1 MESPPL
7 QPLHCPTEPS
17 AVNDSA
23 AAYPMPEIPPGPSSS
38 RLINGSKSK
47 RKNKKKKK
55 TPVTEPSSPPSSVS
69 SSDNCSFTSSF
80 SSSKQKGLRIFKNP
94 KRIRVGSTT
103 NRRSTNFRNIN
114 VDTLA
119 LPLGMSIAAVVSQ
132 VLDKKNAS
140 GEKIS
145 VDYLTEICTL
155 AVRESLAN
163 VFGDKFDGFVRNFKT
178 SFRSTFMTLR
188 LIYESSQNV
197 GGNGQ
202 WARLSNNNKLQDPVC
217 ICDTKD
223 GLESIPHTTNSDE
236 QIRTHEHT
244 EEDRPLDLIN
254 RQLVLHDGH
263 TSQQLS
269 CSSSTTSHSEV
280 NQLMLSTF
288 EKSVI
293 EQTRSNELKAFEIS
307 LAMKK
312 LQLKE
317 AQLAV
322 HSDANFLERCKISM
336 GFSKASFKVEKFKT
350 QLLDTRQVELLKKC
364 LDFLVAGLF
373 TMLFSLGYGGYVY
386 SHRRITE
393 ATESCSP
400 FKETKSWWMPK
411 SMATFSSG
419 LQLLRCQVQVLSRM
433 LFAGLMI
440 GAIAFLLIQRSA
452 VTNQT
457 MPITFIM
464 LLLGVG
470 CGYAGKFC
478 IDTLGGSGNHWLMYW
493 EVLCLLHFLSNIW
506 TSTLFLIL
514 YGSINVSD
522 KVNDSTIFPYWIR
535 RFMFFSALLLLPL
548 LCGFMPFASPG
559 EWIDHFSSRA
569 MHFVSDAD

>member
-1 MESPPL
+1 MESSPL
-7 QPLHCPTEPS
+7 QPLQCPIEPS
-17 AVNDSA
+17 AVNNSTT
-23 AAYPMPEIPPGPSSS
+23 AYRMPEIPPDPSSS
-38 RLINGSKSK
+38 RLINGSKSE
-47 RKNKKKKK
+47 RKNEKKKK

-69 SSDNCSFTSSF
+69 SSNNCSC
-80 SSSKQKGLRIFKNP
+80 SSSKIKGLKILKNS
-94 KRIRVGSTT
+94 KKIRVGSTT
-103 NRRSTNFRNIN
+103 NRRSTNFRNVN

-119 LPLGMSIAAVVSQ
+119 LPLGMSIAVVVSQ

-163 VFGDKFDGFVRNFKT
+163 VFGDKFDGFVKNFET

-188 LIYESSQNV
+188 LIYGSSQSV
-197 GGNGQ
+197 RGDGR
-202 WARLSNNNKLQDPVC
+202 WTRLSNSNKLQDPIC
-217 ICDTKD
+217 ISDTLD
-223 GLESIPHTTNSDE
+223 GLESILHTTNSDE
-236 QIRTHEHT
+236 QIRTHEHI

-254 RQLVLHDGH
+254 QQLVLHDGH
-263 TSQQLS
+263 TSQQLA

-280 NQLMLSTF
+280 NQSMFSTF

-293 EQTRSNELKAFEIS
+293 EQTRSNDLKAFEIS

-336 GFSKASFKVEKFKT
+336 GFSKASFKEEKFKT

-364 LDFLVAGLF
+364 LDFLVAGLI
-373 TMLFSLGYGGYVY
+373 TMLLSLGYGAYVY

-411 SMATFSSG
+411 SMGTFSSG

-433 LFAGLMI
+433 LFAGLLI
-440 GAIAFLLIQRSA
+440 GAIAFLLIQRSS

-493 EVLCLLHFLSNIW
+493 EILCLLHFLSNIW

-514 YGSINVSD
+514 YGSIKVSD
-522 KVNDSTIFPYWIR
+522 KVNDSKIFPYWIR
-535 RFMFFSALLLLPL
+535 RFMFFATLLLLPL

-559 EWIDHFSSRA
+559 EWINHFSSWAIR
-569 MHFVSDAD
+569 FVSDED

>member
-7 QPLHCPTEPS
+7 QPLYHPTEPF
-17 AVNDSA
+17 AVNDGA
-23 AAYPMPEIPPGPSSS
+23 ASYPMPEIPPDPSSS

-47 RKNKKKKK
+47 RKKKKKI
-55 TPVTEPSSPPSSVS
+55 PVTEPYSPSSSVS
-69 SSDNCSFTSSF
+69 SSNNCSRTSSF
-80 SSSKQKGLRIFKNP
+80 SSSKQKGLKILKKP

-103 NRRSTNFRNIN
+103 NGKSTNFRNVN
-114 VDTLA
+114 VDALA

-132 VLDKKNAS
+132 VLDRKNAS
-140 GEKIS
+140 GENIS
-145 VDYLTEICTL
+145 VDYLTGICTL

-163 VFGDKFDGFVRNFKT
+163 VFGDKFDGFVRNFET
-178 SFRSTFMTLR
+178 SFRSTFKTLR
-188 LIYESSQNV
+188 IIYGSSQNV
-197 GGNGQ
+197 GGDGR
-202 WARLSNNNKLQDPVC
+202 WTRSSNNKLQDPVC
-217 ICDTKD
+217 NSDTKD
-223 GLESIPHTTNSDE
+223 GLESILHTTNSNGP
-236 QIRTHEHT
+236 IRTHEHT

-254 RQLVLHDGH
+254 RQLILHDGH
-263 TSQQLS
+263 MNRQLA

-280 NQLMLSTF
+280 NQSMLSTL

-293 EQTRSNELKAFEIS
+293 EQSRSNDLKAFEIS

-312 LQLKE
+312 LRLKE
-317 AQLAV
+317 DQLAI

-336 GFSKASFKVEKFKT
+336 GFSKASFKAEKFKT
-350 QLLDTRQVELLKKC
+350 QLLDTRQVELLRKC
-364 LDFLVAGLF
+364 LDFLVAGLV
-373 TMLFSLGYGGYVY
+373 TMLCSLAYGAYIY
-386 SHRRITE
+386 SHKRIME

-400 FKETKSWWMPK
+400 FKESKSWWMPK
-411 SMATFSSG
+411 SMATFNSG
-419 LQLLRCQVQVLSRM
+419 IQLLRCQVQVLSRM

-452 VTNQT
+452 ATNQT

-478 IDTLGGSGNHWLMYW
+478 IDTLGGSGNHWLLYW

-506 TSTLFLIL
+506 ASTLFLIL
-514 YGSINVSD
+514 NGPINVSD
-522 KVNDSTIFPYWIR
+522 KVKDGTIFPYWIR
-535 RFMFFSALLLLPL
+535 RFMFFAALTLLPL

-559 EWIDHFSSRA
+559 EWINHFSSRA
-569 MHFVSDAD
+569 IHFVSDADD

>member
-17 AVNDSA
+17 AVNDGA
-23 AAYPMPEIPPGPSSS
+23 TAYSVPEIPSDPSSS
-38 RLINGSKSK
+38 RLINGTKSE
-47 RKNKKKKK
+47 RKNNKKKK
-55 TPVTEPSSPPSSVS
+55 TLVTEPSSPPSSVS
-69 SSDNCSFTSSF
+69 SSNNCSC
-80 SSSKQKGLRIFKNP
+80 SSSKKKGLKILKNS
-94 KRIRVGSTT
+94 KKIRVGSTT
-103 NRRSTNFRNIN
+103 NRRSTNFRNVN

-119 LPLGMSIAAVVSQ
+119 LPLGMSIAAVVSK
-132 VLDKKNAS
+132 VLDQKNAS

-145 VDYLTEICTL
+145 VDYLTEICIF

-163 VFGDKFDGFVRNFKT
+163 VFGDKFDGFVRNFAT

-188 LIYESSQNV
+188 LIYGSSQNV
-197 GGNGQ
+197 KGDGR
-202 WARLSNNNKLQDPVC
+202 WTRSSNNNKFQDPVC
-217 ICDTKD
+217 ISDTKD
-223 GLESIPHTTNSDE
+223 GLESIPHANSRDE
-236 QIRTHEHT
+236 QICTHEHI

-263 TSQQLS
+263 TSQQLA
-269 CSSSTTSHSEV
+269 CSSSTTSYSEV
-280 NQLMLSTF
+280 NQLMISTF

-293 EQTRSNELKAFEIS
+293 EQTRSNDLKAFEIT

-336 GFSKASFKVEKFKT
+336 GFSKASFKAEKFKT

-364 LDFLVAGLF
+364 LDVLVAGLI
-373 TMLFSLGYGGYVY
+373 TMLLSLGYGAYVY

-506 TSTLFLIL
+506 TSALFLIL

-522 KVNDSTIFPYWIR
+522 KVKDSTIFPYWIR
-535 RFMFFSALLLLPL
+535 RFMFFTTLLLLPL

-559 EWIDHFSSRA
+559 EWINHFSSRA
-569 MHFVSDAD
+569 IRFVSDED